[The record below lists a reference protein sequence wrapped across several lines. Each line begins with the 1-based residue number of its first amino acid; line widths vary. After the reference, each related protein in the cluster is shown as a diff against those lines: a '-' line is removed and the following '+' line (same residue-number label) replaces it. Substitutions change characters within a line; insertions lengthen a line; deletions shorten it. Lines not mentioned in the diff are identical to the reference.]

1 MGSYPLEYAYIRTTF
16 ARHPWRASAESMK
29 GLNTHLTRVLLLAG
43 FMLSF
48 AFAPAAVEPA
58 GHGGQEVE
66 AAGHGAHDGDA
77 GHHGEHDGHGH
88 GLECH
93 EAEYNAGDVAKHH
106 ISDANVYS
114 IGPWSIPLPCMVYV
128 KGEGFKM
135 FSSGKLSPG
144 HHGNGHKAY
153 DGFVLYHHALMRVK
167 DASFP
172 KGNIEVTCFGHDTEI
187 VNGKEKDVKYVM
199 LAGEKYKIE
208 SKSTLDGGLFGGGIT
223 SFYDFSL
230 TKNVVT
236 MIVVFILLTWM
247 FLAIAKTYVR
257 RDGMAPK
264 GLQSVVEPVFLFIQ
278 DEVAKPILGHNWQKY
293 QPFLMSLFFFI
304 LGLNLFGQIPFFGNS
319 NVTGNI
325 SVTIG
330 LALFTLLVVN
340 FSGNS
345 HYWQHVFWMP
355 GVPAFVKIILTP
367 VEILGVFLK
376 PMTLFIRLFGNISAG
391 HMVIVIFVS
400 LIFIF
405 GNAGQNLTGGIA
417 GTVLAVP
424 LTMFMLALELLVAF
438 LQAFVFTILTAVYI
452 GAAVE
457 EHH

>member
-1 MGSYPLEYAYIRTTF
+1 
-16 ARHPWRASAESMK
+16 
-29 GLNTHLTRVLLLAG
+29 
-43 FMLSF
+43 MLSF
-48 AFAPAAVEPA
+48 TTLRAVEEPSDP
-58 GHGGQEVE
+58 GTHQDE
-66 AAGHGAHDGDA
+66 AAAHEA
-77 GHHGEHDGHGH
+77 HGEEDAHHDDHGGHGH

-128 KGEGFKM
+128 KGEGFKT
-135 FSSGKLSPG
+135 FSSGKLEPG

-167 DASFP
+167 DDAFP
-172 KGNIEVTCFGHDTEI
+172 KGNIEVSCFGHETKE

-199 LAGEKYKIE
+199 LDGEKFYIE

-236 MIVVFILLTWM
+236 MIVVFGLLAWM
-247 FLAIAKTYVR
+247 FLVIAKAYAR

-264 GLQSVVEPVFLFIQ
+264 GIQSVVEPVFLFIQ

-367 VEILGVFLK
+367 VEIL
-376 PMTLFIRLFGNISAG
+376 
-391 HMVIVIFVS
+391 
-400 LIFIF
+400 
-405 GNAGQNLTGGIA
+405 
-417 GTVLAVP
+417 
-424 LTMFMLALELLVAF
+424 AF
-438 LQAFVFTILTAVYI
+438 S
-452 GAAVE
+452 
-457 EHH
+457 